1 MKAYVYRGKKI
12 FVAELTKAGTYG
24 TVWQGELGGVQR
36 LRYGS
41 HLPLHDTL
49 EEAQRDLDE
58 FARVR
63 KLKEAE

>member
-1 MKAYVYRGKKI
+1 MKSYIYRGKKI
-12 FVAELTKAGTYG
+12 FAAELTKARTYG

-41 HLPLHDTL
+41 YLPLRDTL